1 MSPAAH
7 ELIPT
12 SGDATLP
19 ATRALLASGAVAGPF
34 FTISVV
40 LQILT
45 RPGFDIRRHPIS
57 LLSLGDL
64 GWIQIATFVLTGLAI
79 AAAAV
84 GMRRAL
90 PSGRGAVWGPPL
102 VGLFGL
108 GLIAAGFFTADPS
121 MGFPPGTAASIP
133 DHLSWHSA
141 LHGVAFFTSFT
152 ALVAACFVFA
162 RRFAGL
168 RWRGWVAYCV
178 ASGVVAPTTVVL
190 GMSKPR
196 AAAVPFALAA
206 LVAFG
211 WLTTLTVGTLAEVG
225 RQPR

>member
-12 SGDATLP
+12 SGEATVP
-19 ATRALLASGAVAGPF
+19 AERALLASGAVAGPF

-90 PSGRGAVWGPPL
+90 PSGRGAVTAWRSSPHSLRSSRRASCSHVDSPGC
-102 VGLFGL
+102 GG
-108 GLIAAGFFTADPS
+108 AAGWP
-121 MGFPPGTAASIP
+121 
-133 DHLSWHSA
+133 
-141 LHGVAFFTSFT
+141 TSLLP
-152 ALVAACFVFA
+152 A
-162 RRFAGL
+162 
-168 RWRGWVAYCV
+168 WW
-178 ASGVVAPTTVVL
+178 
-190 GMSKPR
+190 
-196 AAAVPFALAA
+196 
-206 LVAFG
+206 
-211 WLTTLTVGTLAEVG
+211 
-225 RQPR
+225 RQPLSFSACATPSR